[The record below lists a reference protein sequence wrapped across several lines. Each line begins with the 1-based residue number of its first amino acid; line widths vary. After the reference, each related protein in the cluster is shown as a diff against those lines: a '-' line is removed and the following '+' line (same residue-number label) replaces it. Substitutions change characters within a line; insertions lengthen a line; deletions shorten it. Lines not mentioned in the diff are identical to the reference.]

1 MTQTDNH
8 LLSRMPSIDE
18 LINHDMVQP
27 AKTQYGKS
35 SLTQALRQ
43 SAASFRELLSERDT
57 SATHTR
63 DEISKE
69 IISMAL
75 HELTIQHADKLKAV
89 FNLTGT
95 VLHTNLGR
103 APMPTEAIE
112 AMTKVASGA
121 SNLEF
126 DLARGKRGDRDDHVS
141 DWICRLTGA
150 EAATIVNNNAAA
162 VLLVLNTLAQRKEV
176 LVSRG
181 ELIEIGGS
189 FRIPDVMKRA
199 GAKLREVGTTNRTH
213 AKDFKSALS
222 EKSALIMKVH
232 TSNYKVQ
239 GFTAEVPEEE
249 LAEIA
254 HELNIPFV
262 NDLGSGTIVDL
273 SKYGLPHEPTVSE
286 SLGAGADL
294 VTFSGDKL
302 LGGPQAGVIVG
313 RADLIKKIKANP
325 MKRALRVDKLTLAA
339 LEAVFKIYADP
350 DSLEQKLPA
359 LRLLT
364 RSETEIEETARALL
378 PAVQAF
384 LGNNYEVNIVEC
396 RSQIGSGAQPVE
408 LLPSKALSITPRE
421 KRGRG
426 KNLARLNEQFRAL
439 ATPVIGRILEGA
451 LLLDL
456 RCLETPKPLIAL
468 LEAANTTRDSK

>member
-1 MTQTDNH
+1 MTQTNNH

-43 SAASFRELLSERDT
+43 SAASFRELLSERDA
-57 SATHTR
+57 SATQTR

-69 IISMAL
+69 IISNAL
-75 HELTIQHADKLKAV
+75 NELTIQHADKLKAV

-213 AKDFKSALS
+213 AKDFSSALS

-273 SKYGLPHEPTVSE
+273 SKYGLPHEPPVS
-286 SLGAGADL
+286 
-294 VTFSGDKL
+294 
-302 LGGPQAGVIVG
+302 
-313 RADLIKKIKANP
+313 
-325 MKRALRVDKLTLAA
+325 
-339 LEAVFKIYADP
+339 
-350 DSLEQKLPA
+350 
-359 LRLLT
+359 
-364 RSETEIEETARALL
+364 
-378 PAVQAF
+378 
-384 LGNNYEVNIVEC
+384 
-396 RSQIGSGAQPVE
+396 
-408 LLPSKALSITPRE
+408 
-421 KRGRG
+421 
-426 KNLARLNEQFRAL
+426 
-439 ATPVIGRILEGA
+439 
-451 LLLDL
+451 
-456 RCLETPKPLIAL
+456 
-468 LEAANTTRDSK
+468 